1 MPVLN
6 AANLKALNEMQMK
19 TMPKE
24 QRRDAMMKLAQMKI
38 AAQEDASHLLSQLA
52 TDLDGSSSVGRPG
65 TGQEHRKPPSTAGS
79 VRSETLSIAGSLRTR
94 ITDSLLAAEMRSRI
108 SKSKPAHNLG
118 RVPET
123 SSNFVDLSDSG
134 RPGTGFSQKS
144 IDKFFEQHQLQA
156 RPGTAASQR
165 SEISVSQRSVRSGA
179 GAPPSTAGS
188 RPATATRAEAARKA
202 ALARGPELL
211 PPVRVPPRP
220 NTPCELSA

>member
-94 ITDSLLAAEMRSRI
+94 ITDSLLAAEMRSR
-108 SKSKPAHNLG
+108 
-118 RVPET
+118 
-123 SSNFVDLSDSG
+123 DLQKQACTQPWPRAG
-134 RPGTGFSQKS
+134 NILQLRRSQ
-144 IDKFFEQHQLQA
+144 
-156 RPGTAASQR
+156 
-165 SEISVSQRSVRSGA
+165 
-179 GAPPSTAGS
+179 
-188 RPATATRAEAARKA
+188 
-202 ALARGPELL
+202 
-211 PPVRVPPRP
+211 
-220 NTPCELSA
+220 